1 MSDLSRSKTGAGSS
15 FLSRRFTGLTLV
27 SRGNASE
34 SNEEIHGPLGLNLLH
49 EPSEPFIDFVFVHG
63 LRGGSRKTW
72 SKSENKAH
80 FWPKEWLPVE
90 PRFKNVRIHSFGYDS
105 DWGDRKASQVTVH
118 DLGQALLGDVANNP
132 ALNGRGNDSPLVM
145 VGHSM
150 GGVIIKKMLMLAKQ
164 NSAHWGLA
172 NRVHSMF
179 FLATPHRG
187 ADSAQLLSNL
197 LKITVS
203 HGSKSY
209 VDNLVPNS
217 DAIQVINDEFRNVY
231 GGIQLWSFFETRPT
245 SIGIIVGKESAT
257 LGLPGERV
265 QLLNADHRHVCKFDD
280 PADPNYCT
288 LRNAFVST
296 IDTIERT
303 SLFQRQDEHKR
314 EMKELSLYLGLL
326 ETPEADFADIVDLK
340 TEGSCCWLTDKTS
353 FQDWQQGP
361 DGYPKHFWLSGEPAV
376 GKSTL
381 AAHVIKYL
389 EECNSDCSYF
399 FFKQGGSGKSIVADL
414 LCSLA
419 WQMAYA
425 NKSIRQRILLM
436 QKEEVLINRSDEG
449 CVWRVVF
456 LARIFRTE
464 LRQPH
469 YWVIDGLDEC
479 DNHSALFPLLGKI
492 DKSFPLKVFMTSRP
506 SLAIERYFLQER
518 VTTVAEVVE
527 RTNSM
532 HDIELFLQAHA
543 HYLLVANDSD
553 RLRLVRQILQK
564 SNGNFLWTRLVVKEL
579 EEAHSEQRVRE
590 VLESVPR
597 GMDELYSRI
606 LTNLLATPRNTELVM
621 AILRWCVCAAR
632 PLSVDEL
639 REALR
644 LDIGEVLPQ
653 LEKSAGSICGYLVY
667 VDQQS
672 KVRIA
677 HQTVKEYLFRGHESS
692 RFRIKRPEAH
702 LRIAGV
708 CLSYL
713 CDEEMK
719 PPRYRR
725 GNTVSRARKRSTFS
739 VYGTRYFSGHVAR
752 STSSDD
758 TQLLCLNSF
767 LQSNSLTWIE
777 MIAASGD
784 LSSLTEAAKYF
795 KDFLER
801 RAKYRSPI
809 GKEVQN
815 VSEWAND
822 LIRLVAQFGGMLV
835 KTPSAVHFLVPPVCP
850 PESII
855 FRTFGESP
863 RGLRLVGLSQKQ
875 WDDRLCCIV
884 SHQNQVLSVACRDNK
899 VALGLSD
906 GTVSVYHE
914 STFQIKCRLR
924 HGEQVRRI
932 AFATNNIYIASVGR
946 RKLCLWNT
954 ATRELLWTASLRDQP
969 VALEFSEDDAVV
981 MAATKANSVGFWDVE
996 SGKALDVAQFC
1007 DYDEE
1012 EKEEHHYRRSPMLA
1026 SISPGLK
1033 LLGVVYRSRPII
1045 FWDLEEQTYVG
1056 QYQRSRGGGASPEPL
1071 ILAFLLNPKPEIS
1084 LAAVAYQ
1091 DGDIVVFDPW
1101 SQETEAIADADAS
1114 TLAASPDGTVLATG
1128 SGDGVIKLYDFETLT
1143 LFYQINSYQQD
1154 IRALSFNSNGLR
1166 FLDIREDYCNVWEPS
1181 VLVRRVA
1188 RGDDSSIDISERVID
1203 GPQIT
1208 TTQALAETLA
1218 ITAMVAHHES
1228 EYVFCGRENGSVAA
1242 ISITTGYV
1250 AQQLFSHGKNIAVIS
1265 LEWNPRANILA
1276 TVDRSGCCT
1285 VRKVLR
1291 ALPGPFE
1298 SQGPMIQ
1305 RKLSCAVHQT
1315 LLSNEGERFLVSTA
1329 EADSIMRLDNGSVLN
1344 HAIVNS
1350 SRSSWRWM
1358 NHPVDSGKLMLIVDG
1373 EVNVYDWQD
1382 FTNLFKVKCIEFDT
1396 NIEKTPPET
1405 TIAAPSVQSNHV
1417 CMAFFG
1423 PKAGG
1428 FAPMLRV
1435 WPSKLFLPGD
1445 HLAKATAIWDALAK
1459 EVKCIIGVYK
1469 SLLVFLADSGWV
1481 CSLDM
1486 DETRAIKYYTKHFY
1500 VPQNWHTSIQDIAM
1514 TASKKGVV
1522 IIAVKNEVAIFQNG
1536 LDFEERVGYDGT
1548 TVSAEAS
1555 MRSVLK
1561 RGVSSPV

>member
-1 MSDLSRSKTGAGSS
+1 
-15 FLSRRFTGLTLV
+15 
-27 SRGNASE
+27 
-34 SNEEIHGPLGLNLLH
+34 
-49 EPSEPFIDFVFVHG
+49 
-63 LRGGSRKTW
+63 
-72 SKSENKAH
+72 
-80 FWPKEWLPVE
+80 
-90 PRFKNVRIHSFGYDS
+90 
-105 DWGDRKASQVTVH
+105 
-118 DLGQALLGDVANNP
+118 
-132 ALNGRGNDSPLVM
+132 M

-150 GGVIIKKMLMLAKQ
+150 GGVVIKKMLMLAKQ
-164 NSAHWGLA
+164 DPAHWGLA
-172 NRVHSMF
+172 NRVHSIF

-209 VDNLVPNS
+209 VDNLVPKS

-231 GGIQLWSFFETRPT
+231 RGIQLWSFFETRST
-245 SIGIIVGKESAT
+245 NIGMIVEKESAT

-280 PADPNYCT
+280 PADANYCT

-296 IDTIERT
+296 INTIEST
-303 SLFQRQDEHKR
+303 SLFQRHDEHKR
-314 EMKELSLYLGLL
+314 QMKELSLYLGLL
-326 ETPEADFADIVDLK
+326 ETPEADFADIVDSK

-381 AAHVIKYL
+381 AAHVIKYF

-399 FFKQGGSGKSIVADL
+399 FFKQGGSGKSIVAEL

-425 NKSIRQRILLM
+425 NRSIRQKILLM
-436 QKEEVLINRSDEG
+436 QQEGILINRSDEG
-449 CVWRVVF
+449 SVWRAVF
-456 LARIFRTE
+456 LARIFRSE

-479 DNHSALFPLLGKI
+479 DNYGALFPLLGKL
-492 DKSFPLKVFMTSRP
+492 DKSFPLKVFITSRP
-506 SLAIERYFLQER
+506 SLAIERYLHQER
-518 VTTVAEVVE
+518 VKTVTESVE
-527 RTNSM
+527 RTSSL

-553 RLRLVRQILQK
+553 RSRLVRQILQK

-579 EEAHSEQRVRE
+579 EEAYSEQRVRE
-590 VLESVPR
+590 VLQSVPK

-606 LTNLLATPRNTELVM
+606 LANLLATPRNTELVM

-677 HQTVKEYLFRGHESS
+677 HQTVKEYLFRDHDSS
-692 RFRIKRPEAH
+692 RLRIKRSEAH

-713 CDEEMK
+713 CDDEMK

-725 GNTVSRARKRSTFS
+725 GTYVSRPRKRSVFS
-739 VYGTRYFSGHVAR
+739 VYATRYFSGHVSR

-758 TQLLCLNSF
+758 RQLLSLNSF
-767 LQSNSLTWIE
+767 LQSNSPTWIE
-777 MIAASGD
+777 TIAASGD
-784 LSSLTEAAKYF
+784 LSSLTEAAKYL

-809 GKEVQN
+809 SKEIQN

-835 KTPSAVHFLVPPVCP
+835 KTPSAIHFLIPPICP

-855 FRTFGESP
+855 FRTFGESA

-875 WDDRLCCIV
+875 WDDRLCCIT
-884 SHQNQVLSVACRDNK
+884 SHQHQALSVACRDNRF
-899 VALGLSD
+899 ALGLSD
-906 GTVSVYHE
+906 GTVSIYHE
-914 STFQIKCRLR
+914 TNFQTKCRLR
-924 HGEQVRRI
+924 HGEQVRRV
-932 AFATNNIYIASVGR
+932 AFATNNTYIASAGR

-954 ATRELLWTASLRDQP
+954 STRELLWTASLRDQP
-969 VALEFSEDDAVV
+969 VALDFSEDDAVV
-981 MAATKANSVGFWDVE
+981 MAATKANSLGFWDAE
-996 SGKALDVAQFC
+996 SGKALDVTQFC

-1026 SISPGLK
+1026 SISPGAK
-1033 LLGVVYRSRPII
+1033 LLGVVYRMRPIS
-1045 FWDLEEQTYVG
+1045 FWDLEEKTYVG
-1056 QYQRSRGGGASPEPL
+1056 QYQRSRGVSPEPL

-1091 DGDIVVFDPW
+1091 DGDVAVFDPW
-1101 SQETEAIADADAS
+1101 SQETEAVADTDAS

-1128 SGDGVIKLYDFETLT
+1128 SGDGIIKLYDFETLT

-1154 IRALSFNSNGLR
+1154 IRAMSFNSNGLR

-1188 RGDDSSIDISERVID
+1188 QGDDSSIDLSERVID

-1208 TTQALAETLA
+1208 TTQALVEDLA
-1218 ITAMVAHHES
+1218 ITAMTAHHEG
-1228 EYVFCGRENGSVAA
+1228 EHVFCGREDGSVAA
-1242 ISITTGYV
+1242 ISIDSGSV
-1250 AQQLFSHGKNIAVIS
+1250 AQPLFSHGKNVAVIS
-1265 LEWNPRANILA
+1265 LEWHTRADILA
-1276 TVDRSGCCT
+1276 IVDRSGCCT

-1291 ALPGPFE
+1291 AVPGPFE
-1298 SQGPMIQ
+1298 SLEPITQ
-1305 RKLSCAVHQT
+1305 RKFSCAVHQT
-1315 LLSNEGERFLVSTA
+1315 LLSNEGERLLVSTA
-1329 EADSIMRLDNGSVLN
+1329 EADSIMRLDDESVLN
-1344 HAIVNS
+1344 HAIANG
-1350 SRSSWRWM
+1350 SRSFWRWM
-1358 NHPVDSGKLMLIVDG
+1358 NHPMDSGKLMCIVDG
-1373 EVNVYDWQD
+1373 EVNIYDWQT
-1382 FTNLFKVKCIEFDT
+1382 FTNLSETESIKIDT
-1396 NIEKTPPET
+1396 DIDPVGPQITTAVSSAQGHNI
-1405 TIAAPSVQSNHV
+1405 
-1417 CMAFFG
+1417 CLAFFG
-1423 PKAGG
+1423 LKAGG
-1428 FAPMLRV
+1428 LAPMLRV
-1435 WPSKLFLPGD
+1435 WPSKLFLPGN
-1445 HLAKATAIWDALAK
+1445 HLAKATAIWDALAR

-1469 SLLVFLADSGWV
+1469 SLLLFLADSGWV

-1500 VPQNWHTSIQDIAM
+1500 VPQNWHTSIQDM
-1514 TASKKGVV
+1514 STSVSKKGVV
-1522 IIAVKNEVAIFQNG
+1522 IIAVKNEVAIFHNG
-1536 LDFEERVGYDGT
+1536 LDLEERVGYDGT

>member
-1 MSDLSRSKTGAGSS
+1 M
-15 FLSRRFTGLTLV
+15 
-27 SRGNASE
+27 
-34 SNEEIHGPLGLNLLH
+34 
-49 EPSEPFIDFVFVHG
+49 
-63 LRGGSRKTW
+63 
-72 SKSENKAH
+72 
-80 FWPKEWLPVE
+80 E
-90 PRFKNVRIHSFGYDS
+90 PRFKNVRIHTFGYDS
-105 DWGDRKASQVTVH
+105 DWGDRKASYITVH
-118 DLGQALLGDVANNP
+118 DLGQALLGDLANNP
-132 ALNGRGNDSPLVM
+132 ALNGSNSDTPLVM
-145 VGHSM
+145 IGHSM
-150 GGVIIKKMLMLAKQ
+150 GGVVIKKMLMLAKQ
-164 NSAHWGLA
+164 DPAHRGLA

-187 ADSAQLLSNL
+187 ADSAQLLSNI

-209 VDNLVPNS
+209 VDNLVPKS
-217 DAIQVINDEFRNVY
+217 EAIQVINDEFRNIY
-231 GGIQLWSFFETRPT
+231 GSIQLWSFFETRST
-245 SIGIIVGKESAT
+245 SIGIIVDKESAT
-257 LGLPGERV
+257 LGLPGERI
-265 QLLNADHRHVCKFDD
+265 QLLNADHRQVCKFDD
-280 PADPNYCT
+280 PADTNYCT

-296 IDTIERT
+296 LDTIERT
-303 SLFQRQDEHKR
+303 SLFHRQDEHKR

-340 TEGSCCWLTDKTS
+340 TEGSCCWLTNKTS
-353 FQDWQQGP
+353 FQDWQQSP

-425 NKSIRQRILLM
+425 NKSIRQKILLM

-449 CVWRVVF
+449 SVWRVVF

-469 YWVIDGLDEC
+469 FWVIDGLDEC
-479 DNHSALFPLLGKI
+479 DKHSALFPLLGKV

-518 VTTVAEVVE
+518 VTTIAESVE
-527 RTNSM
+527 RTSSL
-532 HDIELFLQAHA
+532 HDIELYLEAHA

-553 RLRLVRQILQK
+553 RWRLVRRILEK
-564 SNGNFLWTRLVVKEL
+564 SNGNFLWTKLVVKEL
-579 EEAHSEQRVRE
+579 EEAYSEQRVRE

-606 LTNLLATPRNTELVM
+606 LTNLLATPRNAELVM
-621 AILRWCVCAAR
+621 TILRWCACAAR

-667 VDQQS
+667 ADQQS
-672 KVRIA
+672 KVRVA
-677 HQTVKEYLFRGHESS
+677 HQTVKEYLFRQHESS
-692 RFRIKRPEAH
+692 SLRIKRPEAH
-702 LRIAGV
+702 LRIAAV

-713 CDEEMK
+713 CDDEMK

-725 GNTVSRARKRSTFS
+725 GNTFSRARKRSVFS
-739 VYGTRYFSGHVAR
+739 VYATRYFSGHVAR

-767 LQSNSLTWIE
+767 LQSNCLTWIE
-777 MIAASGD
+777 TIAASGD

-809 GKEVQN
+809 GKEIQN

-822 LIRLVAQFGGMLV
+822 LIRLIAQFGGMLV
-835 KTPSAVHFLVPPVCP
+835 KTPSAIHFLIPPICP

-855 FRTFGESP
+855 FRTFGESL
-863 RGLRLVGLSQKQ
+863 RGLRIVGLSQKQ

-884 SHQNQVLSVACRDNK
+884 SHQNQALSVACRDNK
-899 VALGLSD
+899 FALGLSD
-906 GTVSVYHE
+906 GTVSIYHE
-914 STFQIKCRLR
+914 TTFQTKCKVR

-932 AFATNNIYIASVGR
+932 AFATNNTYIASAGR

-954 ATRELLWTASLRDQP
+954 STRALLWTADLRDQP
-969 VALEFSEDDAVV
+969 VALEFSEDDTVV
-981 MAATKANSVGFWDVE
+981 MVATKANFMGFWDVE

-1007 DYDEE
+1007 DYDED
-1012 EKEEHHYRRSPMLA
+1012 EKEEHHYRRAPMIA

-1033 LLGVVYRSRPII
+1033 LLGVVYRSRPIS
-1045 FWDLEEQTYVG
+1045 FWDLEEKTYVG
-1056 QYQRSRGGGASPEPL
+1056 QYQRSRGVSPEPL
-1071 ILAFLLNPKPEIS
+1071 ILAFLFNPKPEIS

-1091 DGDIVVFDPW
+1091 DGDVVVFDPW
-1101 SQETEAIADADAS
+1101 SQEVEAKVDAEAS

-1128 SGDGVIKLYDFETLT
+1128 SGDGVIKVYEFETLS
-1143 LFYQINSYQQD
+1143 LFYQINSYQQG
-1154 IRALSFNSNGLR
+1154 IRAMSFNSNGLR

-1188 RGDDSSIDISERVID
+1188 RGDDSSIDISERIID

-1208 TTQALAETLA
+1208 TTQALAEDLA
-1218 ITAMVAHHES
+1218 ITAMTAHHES
-1228 EYVFCGRENGSVAA
+1228 EYVFCGREDGSVTA
-1242 ISITTGYV
+1242 ISIDSGCV
-1250 AQQLFSHGKNIAVIS
+1250 AQQLFSHGKNVAVIS
-1265 LEWNPRANILA
+1265 LEWNPRAKILA
-1276 TVDRSGCCT
+1276 TFDRSGCCK
-1285 VRKVLR
+1285 VRKVLKVT
-1291 ALPGPFE
+1291 PGPFE
-1298 SQGPMIQ
+1298 SQEALIQ
-1305 RKLSCAVHQT
+1305 RKFSCAIHQT
-1315 LLSNEGERFLVSTA
+1315 LLNSEGDRLLVSTA
-1329 EADSIMRLDNGSVLN
+1329 EADTIIRLDDDSVLN
-1344 HAIVNS
+1344 HVIVNDC
-1350 SRSSWRWM
+1350 RSSWRWI
-1358 NHPVDSGKLMLIVDG
+1358 NHPVDSGRLMLVVDG
-1373 EVNVYDWQD
+1373 EVNIYDWQK
-1382 FTNLFKVKCIEFDT
+1382 FTNLSKIKCIDIDT
-1396 NIEKTPPET
+1396 NVEKEPAQIT
-1405 TIAAPSVQSNHV
+1405 TAVSSAQGHNLCI
-1417 CMAFFG
+1417 AFFG
-1423 PKAGG
+1423 GSTPI
-1428 FAPMLRV
+1428 LRV
-1435 WPSKLFLPGD
+1435 WPSKLFLPGN
-1445 HLAKATAIWDALAK
+1445 HLAKASATWDALAK
-1459 EVKCIIGVYK
+1459 DMKGIVGVYK
-1469 SLLVFLADSGWV
+1469 SLLIYLAESGWV
-1481 CSLDM
+1481 CSFDM
-1486 DETRAIKYYTKHFY
+1486 DETRAVKYHTKHFF
-1500 VPQNWHTSIQDIAM
+1500 VPQNWHTSIQNMSM

-1522 IIAVKNEVAIFQNG
+1522 IIAVKNEVAIFQHG